1 MRENAMSLKSRKD
14 LKSRLDDTLS
24 GRVVLEHPLPK
35 YRFPSHEGQPAEIY
49 QVVSDELYLDGNAR
63 QNLATFCQTWEEP
76 ELHRL
81 MEQSIDK
88 NMIDRTE
95 YPQTAEIEIRCAQM
109 LADLWNAPADAN
121 PIGTSTVGS
130 SEACMLAGM
139 AAKWRWKARRKAEG
153 KPTDK
158 PNLVCGPVQV
168 CWDKFCVYWEIEK
181 REIPMRP
188 GSYRMDAE
196 SMLKAVDENTIA
208 VVPTLGVTY
217 TGQYEFVEPMAAA
230 LDQLQDQTGL
240 DIDIHVDGAS
250 GAFLAP
256 FTAPQMVWD
265 FRLPRVKSISTS
277 GHKYGLAPVGVG
289 WVVWRDAIDLPS
301 ELVFSVPY
309 LGGSVGTFGINF
321 SRPAGQVIA
330 QYYNFLR
337 LGRAGY
343 RRVHKTCY
351 DTTRWLSHEIAR
363 LGPFDFICDGD
374 PANSIPAVC
383 FTIRPGVDCPYT
395 LYDLSDQLTR
405 RGWQVPAFPLSGE
418 AKDMTVMRIMVRQ
431 GVSRDMATLLVK
443 DFERAIA
450 HFDAHPI
457 IVPLTEHDVA
467 VHNHT

>member
-1 MRENAMSLKSRKD
+1 M
-14 LKSRLDDTLS
+14 
-24 GRVVLEHPLPK
+24 
-35 YRFPSHEGQPAEIY
+35 
-49 QVVSDELYLDGNAR
+49 SDELYLDGNAR

-76 ELHRL
+76 EVHRL
-81 MEQSIDK
+81 MDLAIDK

-95 YPQTAEIEIRCAQM
+95 YPQTAEIEIRCVHM
-109 LADLWNAPADAN
+109 LADLWNAPPGSN

-139 AAKWRWKARRKAEG
+139 AAKWRWKARRKALG
-153 KPTDK
+153 KPADK

-196 SMLKAVDENTIA
+196 SMLGAVDENTIA

-217 TGQYEFVEPMAAA
+217 TGQYEYVEPMAAA
-230 LDQLQDQTGL
+230 LDRLHEQTGL

-250 GAFLAP
+250 GAFVAP
-256 FTAPQMVWD
+256 FTAPAMAWD

-289 WVVWRDAIDLPS
+289 WVLWRDVADLPS

-343 RRVHKTCY
+343 RRVHQACY
-351 DTTRWLSHEIAR
+351 DTARWLAREIAK
-363 LGPFDFICDGD
+363 LGPFEFICDGD

-383 FTIRPGVDCPYT
+383 FMIRAGAECPYT

-405 RGWQVPAFPLSGE
+405 RGWQVPAFPLIRRGE
-418 AKDMTVMRIMVRQ
+418 RHVRHADHDPPGGQSRYGRPVGQGFRTGDRAFRHASDQRSADPKGSPSTHPHLMRSH
-431 GVSRDMATLLVK
+431 SRRGRRERFLVADGSNSPTTCLWFSRK
-443 DFERAIA
+443 GID
-450 HFDAHPI
+450 H
-457 IVPLTEHDVA
+457 V
-467 VHNHT
+467 

>member
-1 MRENAMSLKSRKD
+1 MSLRSRKEFGSH
-14 LKSRLDDTLS
+14 LNDTLF
-24 GRVVLEHPLPK
+24 GAVALAHPLPK
-35 YRFPSHEGQPAEIY
+35 YRFPNHEASAADIF
-49 QVVSDELYLDGNAR
+49 QVVSDELFMDGNAR

-81 MEQSIDK
+81 MNLSIDK

-95 YPQTAEIEIRCAQM
+95 YPQTAEIEIRCAHM
-109 LADLWNAPADAN
+109 LADLWNAPSAAN
-121 PIGTSTVGS
+121 AIGTSTIGS
-130 SEACMLAGM
+130 SEACMLGGM
-139 AAKWRWKARRKAEG
+139 AAKWRWKARRKAAD

-168 CWDKFCVYWEIEK
+168 CWDKFCVYWEIEQ

-188 GSYRMDAE
+188 GAYCMDAKA
-196 SMLKAVDENTIA
+196 MLSAVDENTIA

-217 TGQYEFVEPMAAA
+217 TGEFEFVEPITQA
-230 LDQLQDQTGL
+230 LDDLHQRTGL
-240 DIDIHVDGAS
+240 DIDVHVDGAS

-256 FTAPQMVWD
+256 FTAPQVVWD

-289 WVVWRDAIDLPS
+289 WVVWRDAKDLPK

-309 LGGSVGTFGINF
+309 LGGSVGTFAINF

-337 LGRAGY
+337 LGRTGY
-343 RRVHKTCY
+343 KRVHQACY
-351 DTTRWLSHEIAR
+351 DTARWLSTQIGK

-374 PANSIPAVC
+374 PATSIPAVC
-383 FTIRPGVDCPYT
+383 FMLRPGVASPYT

-405 RGWQVPAFPLSGE
+405 RGWQVPAFPLTGE
-418 AKDMTVMRIMVRQ
+418 AKDVTVMRIMIRQ
-431 GVSRDMATLLVK
+431 GVSRDMATLLLK
-443 DFERAIA
+443 DFKWAIA
-450 HFDAHPI
+450 HFNAHPI
-457 IVPLTEHDVA
+457 SVPLTHHEVA
-467 VHNHT
+467 VHDHN

>member
-1 MRENAMSLKSRKD
+1 
-14 LKSRLDDTLS
+14 
-24 GRVVLEHPLPK
+24 
-35 YRFPSHEGQPAEIY
+35 
-49 QVVSDELYLDGNAR
+49 
-63 QNLATFCQTWEEP
+63 
-76 ELHRL
+76 
-81 MEQSIDK
+81 
-88 NMIDRTE
+88 
-95 YPQTAEIEIRCAQM
+95 
-109 LADLWNAPADAN
+109 LWNAPPGSN
-121 PIGTSTVGS
+121 PIGASTVGS

-139 AAKWRWKARRKAEG
+139 AAKWRWKARRKALG
-153 KPTDK
+153 KPADK

-196 SMLKAVDENTIA
+196 SMLGAVDENTIA

-217 TGQYEFVEPMAAA
+217 TGQYEYVEPMAAA
-230 LDQLQDQTGL
+230 LDRLHEQTGL

-250 GAFLAP
+250 GAFVAP
-256 FTAPQMVWD
+256 FTAPAMAWD

-277 GHKYGLAPVGVG
+277 GHKFGLAPVGVG
-289 WVVWRDAIDLPS
+289 WVLWRDVADLPS

-337 LGRAGY
+337 LGRSGY
-343 RRVHKTCY
+343 RRVHQACY
-351 DTTRWLSHEIAR
+351 DTARWLSREIAR
-363 LGPFDFICDGD
+363 LGPFEFICDGD

-383 FTIRPGVDCPYT
+383 FMIRAGAECPYT

-405 RGWQVPAFPLSGE
+405 RGWQAPAFLLSGE
-418 AKDMTVMRIMVRQ
+418 AKDTTVMRIMIRQ
-431 GVSRDMATLLVK
+431 GVSRDMAALLVK

-450 HFDAHPI
+450 HFATHPI
-457 IVPLTEHDVA
+457 SVPLTEQDVA
-467 VHNHT
+467 VHNHN

>member
-1 MRENAMSLKSRKD
+1 
-14 LKSRLDDTLS
+14 
-24 GRVVLEHPLPK
+24 
-35 YRFPSHEGQPAEIY
+35 
-49 QVVSDELYLDGNAR
+49 
-63 QNLATFCQTWEEP
+63 
-76 ELHRL
+76 

-289 WVVWRDAIDLPS
+289 WVVWRDAVDLPS

-383 FTIRPGVDCPYT
+383 FTIRPGADCPYT

-405 RGWQVPAFPLSGE
+405 RGWQVPAFPLNGE

-457 IVPLTEHDVA
+457 IVPLTEHDIA
-467 VHNHT
+467 VHNHN

>member
-1 MRENAMSLKSRKD
+1 
-14 LKSRLDDTLS
+14 
-24 GRVVLEHPLPK
+24 VLEHPLPK

-467 VHNHT
+467 VHNHN

>member
-1 MRENAMSLKSRKD
+1 MSLRSRSD
-14 LKSRLDDTLS
+14 LSARLNDTIFCAAA
-24 GRVVLEHPLPK
+24 LEHPLPK
-35 YRFPSHEGQPAEIY
+35 YRFPAHEARAADIF

-76 ELHRL
+76 EVHRL
-81 MEQSIDK
+81 MDLSIDK

-95 YPQTAEIEIRCAQM
+95 YPQTAEIEIRCVHM
-109 LADLWNAPADAN
+109 LADLWNAPAGSN

-139 AAKWRWKARRKAEG
+139 AAKWRWKARRRALG

-168 CWDKFCVYWEIEK
+168 CWDKFCIYWEIEK
-181 REIPMRP
+181 REIPMQP
-188 GSYRMDAE
+188 GRYGMDAE
-196 SMLKAVDENTIA
+196 TMLAAVDENTIA

-217 TGQYEFVEPMAAA
+217 TGAYEYVEPMAAA
-230 LDQLQDQTGL
+230 LDDLQARGGPEV
-240 DIDIHVDGAS
+240 DIHVDGAS
-250 GAFLAP
+250 GGFVAP
-256 FTAPQMVWD
+256 FTAPEMRWD

-289 WVVWRDAIDLPS
+289 WVLWRDAAELAS

-337 LGRAGY
+337 LGRSGY
-343 RRVHKTCY
+343 RRVHQACY
-351 DTTRWLSHEIAR
+351 DTARWLARELAR
-363 LGPFDFICDGD
+363 LGPFEFICDGD
-374 PANSIPAVC
+374 PASSIPAVS
-383 FTIRPGVDCPYT
+383 FMIRPGADCPYT

-405 RGWQVPAFPLSGE
+405 RGWQAPAFPLPGG
-418 AKDMTVMRIMVRQ
+418 AKDITIMRIMIRQ
-431 GVSRDMATLLVK
+431 GVSRDMAALFAS

-450 HFDAHPI
+450 HFDTHPI
-457 IVPLTEHDVA
+457 SVPLTEHDVA
-467 VHNHT
+467 VHNHN

>member
-1 MRENAMSLKSRKD
+1 VSLRSRND
-14 LKSRLDDTLS
+14 LQSGLDDTLF
-24 GRVVLEHPLPK
+24 GGVALEHPLPK
-35 YRFPSHEGQPAEIY
+35 YRFPAHEARAADIF

-76 ELHRL
+76 EVHRL
-81 MEQSIDK
+81 MDLSIDK

-95 YPQTAEIEIRCAQM
+95 YPQTAEIEIRCAHM
-109 LADLWNAPADAN
+109 LADLWNAPAAAN
-121 PIGTSTVGS
+121 PIGASTVGS

-139 AAKWRWKARRKAEG
+139 AAKWRWKARRKAAG
-153 KPTDK
+153 KPTDN

-196 SMLKAVDENTIA
+196 SMLSAVDENTIA

-217 TGQYEFVEPMAAA
+217 TGQYEFVAPMAAA
-230 LDQLQDQTGL
+230 LDQLQARTGL
-240 DIDIHVDGAS
+240 DVDMHVDGAS

-256 FTAPQMVWD
+256 FTAPEMVWD

-289 WVVWRDAIDLPS
+289 WVVWRDSADLPS

-337 LGRAGY
+337 LGRSGY
-343 RRVHKTCY
+343 RRVHQACY
-351 DTTRWLSHEIAR
+351 DTARWLSREIAR
-363 LGPFDFICDGD
+363 LGPFQFICDGD

-383 FTIRPGVDCPYT
+383 FMIRPDADCPYT

-405 RGWQVPAFPLSGE
+405 RGWQVPAFALIGE
-418 AKDMTVMRIMVRQ
+418 ASETAVMRIMIRQ
-431 GVSRDMATLLVK
+431 GVSRDMAALLVT
-443 DFERAIA
+443 DFQRAIA
-450 HFDAHPI
+450 HFAVHPI
-457 IVPLTEHDVA
+457 SVPLTAHDVA
-467 VHNHT
+467 VHDHN

>member
-1 MRENAMSLKSRKD
+1 MSLRSRRD
-14 LKSRLDDTLS
+14 LKSAVNDTIFCAAA
-24 GRVVLEHPLPK
+24 VEHPLPK
-35 YRFPSHEGQPAEIY
+35 YRFPPHEARAADIF

-81 MEQSIDK
+81 MDLSIDK

-95 YPQTAEIEIRCAQM
+95 YPQTAEIEVRCVHM
-109 LADLWNAPADAN
+109 LADLWNAPADTN
-121 PIGTSTVGS
+121 PVGTSTVGS

-139 AAKWRWKARRKAEG
+139 AAKWRWKAKRKALG

-188 GSYRMDAE
+188 GAYRMDAE
-196 SMLKAVDENTIA
+196 TMLAAVDENTIA

-230 LDQLQDQTGL
+230 LDRLEQQTGL
-240 DIDIHVDGAS
+240 AVDMHVDGAS

-256 FTAPQMVWD
+256 FTAPEMVWD
-265 FRLPRVKSISTS
+265 FRLSRVKSISTS

-289 WVVWRDAIDLPS
+289 WVVWRDVADLPS

-337 LGRAGY
+337 LGHSGY
-343 RRVHKTCY
+343 QRVHQACY
-351 DTTRWLSHEIAR
+351 DTARWLARAIAK
-363 LGPFDFICDGD
+363 LGPFEFICDGD

-383 FTIRPGVDCPYT
+383 FHIRPGADCPYT
-395 LYDLSDQLTR
+395 LYDLADQLTR
-405 RGWQVPAFPLSGE
+405 RGWQVPAFPLSPD
-418 AKDMTVMRIMVRQ
+418 ASDVTVMRIMIRQ
-431 GVSRDMATLLVK
+431 GVSRDMAALLVN

-450 HFDAHPI
+450 HFDKHPI
-457 IVPLTEHDVA
+457 SVPLTEQDVA

>member
-1 MRENAMSLKSRKD
+1 MSLRSRRD
-14 LKSRLDDTLS
+14 LKSAVNETIFCAPA
-24 GRVVLEHPLPK
+24 LEHPLPK
-35 YRFPSHEGQPAEIY
+35 YRFPTHEARAADIF

-81 MEQSIDK
+81 MDASIDK

-95 YPQTAEIEIRCAQM
+95 YPQTAEIEVRCVHM

-139 AAKWRWKARRKAEG
+139 AAKWRWKARRKALG

-181 REIPMRP
+181 REVPMRR
-188 GSYRMDAE
+188 GAYRMDAE
-196 SMLKAVDENTIA
+196 SMLAAVDENTIA

-217 TGQYEFVEPMAAA
+217 TGQYEFVAPMAAA
-230 LDQLQDQTGL
+230 LDALQERTGL
-240 DIDIHVDGAS
+240 DVDIHVDGAS

-256 FTAPQMVWD
+256 FTAPEMVWD

-289 WVVWRDAIDLPS
+289 WALWRDVADLPS

-337 LGRAGY
+337 LGRSGY
-343 RRVHKTCY
+343 RRVHEACY
-351 DTTRWLSHEIAR
+351 DTARWFSRAIAK
-363 LGPFDFICDGD
+363 LGPFEFICDGD
-374 PANSIPAVC
+374 PSNSIPAVC
-383 FTIRPGVDCPYT
+383 FNIRQGADCPYT

-418 AKDMTVMRIMVRQ
+418 ASDVTVMRIMVRQ
-431 GVSRDMATLLVK
+431 GVSRDMAALLVD
-443 DFERAIA
+443 DFARAIA
-450 HFDAHPI
+450 HFDKHPI
-457 IVPLTEHDVA
+457 SVPLTEHDVA
-467 VHNHT
+467 VHNHN

>member
-1 MRENAMSLKSRKD
+1 MSLRSRKE
-14 LKSRLDDTLS
+14 LASHIDDALF
-24 GRVVLEHPLPK
+24 GRVALAHPLPK
-35 YRFPSHEGQPAEIY
+35 YRFPAHEAPAADIF

-81 MEQSIDK
+81 MNVSIDK

-95 YPQTAEIEIRCAQM
+95 YPQTAEIEIRCVHM
-109 LADLWNAPADAN
+109 LADLWNAPSSAN
-121 PIGTSTVGS
+121 AVGTSTVGS

-139 AAKWRWKARRKAEG
+139 AAKWRWKARRKAAG

-158 PNLVCGPVQV
+158 PNLVCGGVQV

-181 REIPMRP
+181 REIPMQP
-188 GSYRMDAE
+188 GSYCMDPERMLE
-196 SMLKAVDENTIA
+196 AVDENTIA

-230 LDQLQDQTGL
+230 LDDLQKRTGL
-240 DIDIHVDGAS
+240 DVDIHVDGAS

-256 FTAPQMVWD
+256 FTAPGMVWD

-289 WVVWRDAIDLPS
+289 WVVWRDVADLPS

-343 RRVHKTCY
+343 GRVHQACY
-351 DTTRWLSHEIAR
+351 DTARWLSTQIAR

-374 PANSIPAVC
+374 PATSIPAVC
-383 FTIRPGVDCPYT
+383 FTIRPGAEAPYT
-395 LYDLSDQLTR
+395 LYDLSDQLAR
-405 RGWQVPAFPLSGE
+405 RGWQAPAFALTGE
-418 AKDMTVMRIMVRQ
+418 AKDVSVMRIMVRQ
-431 GVSRDMATLLVK
+431 GVSRDLAALLVK
-443 DFERAIA
+443 DFKAAIA
-450 HFDAHPI
+450 HFETHPI
-457 IVPLTEHDVA
+457 MVPLTAQEVA
-467 VHNHT
+467 AHNHN